1 MIHIESILSSDFNE
15 QNYNFENS
23 YIVMIDVLRAS
34 SVIITALQNGTK
46 NIYPVKTI
54 DEAWALKE
62 ANPNFL
68 ITGERNSIKIDGF
81 DLGNSPYEYE
91 TSLVKNK
98 NIIFTST
105 NGAKIFSVGT
115 TANKRV
121 IASFINYEIVLKD
134 ISSYIETE
142 NLNKRKI
149 NLFFISA
156 GTYGKYSREDSLL
169 AGKFIN
175 EISNLNINIELS
187 DSSELIRSNFL
198 QNEANLSDYLK
209 SSKHAKYLRELS
221 LSKDVE
227 YCISN
232 KNINVL
238 PVIYPNNVIGL

>member
-1 MIHIESILSSDFNE
+1 MINIESIFSSDFNE
-15 QNYNFENS
+15 QNYDFDNS

-34 SVIITALQNGTK
+34 SVIITALNNGAK
-46 NIYPVKTI
+46 NIFPVKTI
-54 DEAWALKE
+54 NEAWALKDE
-62 ANPNFL
+62 NISYL

-81 DLGNSPYEYE
+81 DLGNSPFEYE
-91 TSLVKNK
+91 PNLVKNK

-142 NLNKRKI
+142 ILNKRKI

-169 AGKFIN
+169 AGKLIN
-175 EISNLNINIELS
+175 NISNLNVNIELS

-198 QNEANLSDYLK
+198 QNEANLYDYLK
-209 SSKHAKYLRELS
+209 SSKHAKYLKELS
-221 LSKDVE
+221 LTNDIE

-232 KNINVL
+232 LKLNIL
-238 PVIYPNNVIGL
+238 PIIYPNNVIGL

>member
-1 MIHIESILSSDFNE
+1 
-15 QNYNFENS
+15 
-23 YIVMIDVLRAS
+23 
-34 SVIITALQNGTK
+34 
-46 NIYPVKTI
+46 
-54 DEAWALKE
+54 
-62 ANPNFL
+62 
-68 ITGERNSIKIDGF
+68 
-81 DLGNSPYEYE
+81 
-91 TSLVKNK
+91 
-98 NIIFTST
+98 
-105 NGAKIFSVGT
+105 
-115 TANKRV
+115 
-121 IASFINYEIVLKD
+121 
-134 ISSYIETE
+134 
-142 NLNKRKI
+142 LNKRKI